1 VGDFD
6 PAQVKRWVAKYFGDL
21 PGGGKVSRPRVD
33 PVSMP
38 SERRMVFEDR
48 VQVPRLY
55 LAWNAPGQDS
65 RDGEALDLLVGI
77 LSGPRTARLTRALV
91 YDQQSAASL
100 SAHYEENEQYGQI
113 VISITPRPGHTLTE
127 LEAGA
132 DSVLARLKADGP
144 SEDEIARAVAGAEFG
159 FVHGLES
166 NLGKAEMLAAG
177 QVFHHD
183 PAYGTARVA
192 RLRSVTADDIRRVA
206 NRYLGSERAVLSIVP
221 AGQPGDA
228 SRPEESVKVTVAPDG
243 GHYIMET
250 R

>member
-1 VGDFD
+1 MADLQQATVDDVKRFFRLYYAPSNATLTIVGDFD

-144 SEDEIARAVAGAEFG
+144 SEDEIARAVP
-159 FVHGLES
+159 
-166 NLGKAEMLAAG
+166 G
-177 QVFHHD
+177 Q
-183 PAYGTARVA
+183 G
-192 RLRSVTADDIRRVA
+192 
-206 NRYLGSERAVLSIVP
+206 
-221 AGQPGDA
+221 GDA
-228 SRPEESVKVTVAPDG
+228 CRRPGLPPRPGLRHGAGRAPEVGDRG
-243 GHYIMET
+243 RHQAGREPVPGE
-250 R
+250 